1 MKTPEERQEE
11 INRELAEHD
20 VIDPKTGKKV
30 TLAKIDPTY
39 QVQVKDPLTGDT
51 KLVNFDRAGHTEQ
64 KLIIALANPDLK
76 RDQKDHALSMYLF
89 ERGAENSSMLIDL
102 FRYKG
107 EHTKES
113 RVFQSRMR
121 FDFEA
126 FVSMFTSYLRNQSRL
141 LGLTLGVNIKE
152 EKEKFQKWLELPK
165 NKNRFSEGI
174 PLTYVDYFKT
184 TSNSKNKLVIERAA
198 LIEMGIYSLDEA
210 ERLAKNVENIANAR
224 MATKGYGIY
233 VDKRGR
239 PFNVNEPGLDEII
252 KQDRELQ
259 EEAEKDVS

>member
-11 INRELAEHD
+11 INRELAEHEI
-20 VIDPKTGKKV
+20 VDPVTGEKNI
-30 TLAKIDPTY
+30 LAKIDPTY
-39 QVQVKDPLTGDT
+39 QVRVKDPLTGQT
-51 KLVNFDRAGHTEQ
+51 KLVTFDRAGHTEQ
-64 KLIIALANPDLK
+64 KLIIALADPNLK

-126 FVSMFTSYLRNQSRL
+126 FVSMFTNYLKNQSRL
-141 LGLTLGVNIKE
+141 LGLTLGVNIPN
-152 EKEKFQKWLELPK
+152 EKKKFEDWLKLPENKDRANSYIDYQKSTK
-165 NKNRFSEGI
+165 KKF
-174 PLTYVDYFKT
+174 TVDR
-184 TSNSKNKLVIERAA
+184 VA
-198 LIEMGIYSLDEA
+198 LIEMAIYSLDEA
-210 ERLAKNVENIANAR
+210 ERLAKNIENIANAR

-233 VDKRGR
+233 VDKSGH

-252 KQDRELQ
+252 KKDRELQ
-259 EEAEKDVS
+259 QEAEQDVK